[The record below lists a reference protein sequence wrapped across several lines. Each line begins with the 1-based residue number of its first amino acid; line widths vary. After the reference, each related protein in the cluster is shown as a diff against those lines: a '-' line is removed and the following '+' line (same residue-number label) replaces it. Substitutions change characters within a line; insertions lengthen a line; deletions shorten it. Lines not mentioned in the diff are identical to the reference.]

1 MKILITGAAGFI
13 GYHLS
18 KSLLDDGCDIL
29 GIDNMNNYYSQ
40 NLKEN
45 RITDLSSH
53 NNFKFEKVDISNKK
67 SLEKTFK
74 DFMPEKVVNL
84 AAQAGVRYSIQNP
97 YAYMESNLIGFLN
110 IIELCRHNNVLGLIY
125 ASSSS
130 VYGGNEKT
138 PSNVH
143 DRVDKPLSLYG
154 ATKRANELIAY
165 SYTNLYGLN
174 TTGLRF
180 FTVYGPWGRPDMA
193 IFIFTKK
200 ILAGEPIP
208 IFNNGKMKRDF
219 TFIDDII
226 YGTRVALEK
235 NYLCEV
241 FNLGNNKSEDL
252 MDMVGIIEKEL
263 GIQAK
268 PDFQPMQSGDVIE
281 SYADIEYSISKLN
294 YSPKVNINK
303 GIPMFLNW
311 YKDYYKIN

>member
-165 SYTNLYGLN
+165 SYTKLYGLN